1 MYYYFRYYRKK
12 AIIRNMIKGYLGTEE
27 LTYMME
33 EYIDINENISVEN
46 KILVLDTSNL
56 ELIKSEV
63 SDMYCEFLES
73 LSKAKW
79 SISIIILPKS
89 IIGSYQLKKFIK
101 KSGINPVFVNNNKE
115 AINIIK
121 EFSRNKYQNCI

>member
-1 MYYYFRYYRKK
+1 
-12 AIIRNMIKGYLGTEE
+12 MIKGYLGTEE
-27 LTYMME
+27 LTYMMK
-33 EYIDINENISVEN
+33 EYIDINENIGVEN

-73 LSKAKW
+73 LSKGKW
-79 SISIIILPKS
+79 SISIIILPES

-121 EFSRNKYQNCI
+121 EFSRNKCQNCI